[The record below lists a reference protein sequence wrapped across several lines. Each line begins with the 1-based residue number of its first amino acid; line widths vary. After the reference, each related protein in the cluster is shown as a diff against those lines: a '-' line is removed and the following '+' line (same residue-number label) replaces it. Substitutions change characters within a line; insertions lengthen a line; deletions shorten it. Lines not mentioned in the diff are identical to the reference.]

1 MSKLIQLKSC
11 PRCSGDMML
20 EQYPGDSELVCLQ
33 CGHRS
38 SVQPQVKPALSGSAA
53 RNAA

>member
-1 MSKLIQLKSC
+1 MSNLIHLKSC

-20 EQYPGDSELVCLQ
+20 EQYLGDSELVCLQ

-38 SVQPQVKPALSGSAA
+38 SLQPEAKRAPAPVIARKAA
-53 RNAA
+53 